1 MFDILETVD
10 NWLEQKRPVALAI
23 VTKTWGSAPRR
34 EGSKMAVTT
43 DLAMTG
49 SVSGGC
55 VEGAVYLAGVQVLD
69 SGQGQF
75 RKSNFYSTNS

>member
-1 MFDILETVD
+1 M
-10 NWLEQKRPVALAI
+10 
-23 VTKTWGSAPRR
+23 PRAV
-34 EGSKMAVTT
+34 GAKMALT
-43 DLAMTG
+43 LEEKIAG
-49 SVSGGC
+49 SVGGGC